1 MEYDMLN
8 ALKNV
13 KSKAKEMIS
22 TTSHGKGVSK
32 GSNKENSPPSDVDF
46 GYIDNDVVHDSKEA
60 FLCRD
65 HKEGKHSL
73 YRYVISDFLDKE
85 QWEEHKKEIDSMCN
99 QGEETL
105 KMYREYMF
113 GHPVSSNDV
122 NHDPVLIS
130 GIIPK
135 EIIKELCGGKMKD
148 HKIKFAALE
157 ENLDEN
163 YIPFPVARLAI
174 AGKDPFCLRSLLEAS
189 KCKEYGVNAVT
200 ICKPDENKTRGVR
213 LTLLED
219 ENGQEVRS
227 YEVLDGTYDIS
238 LVWNVEGKECKMK
251 ISVSDDGSVKIL
263 KRNGVTDE
271 QICAHTEVMV
281 GKQHE
286 TKFLGEAL
294 GLQPAKAQAQQ
305 KNFEGVVA
313 SSNKHPKLKAVKA
326 SSSKDSKEGA
336 KVEQLLKENPEVK
349 SALKELGSELQKG
362 GSGVARPSTDMAK
375 PDVKEVGEKKEEKN
389 ISFPAR

>member
-1 MEYDMLN
+1 MVYPMIGGKLLILGKIEHNKQQWFPSVSNGKDFPKMYKGGYEVYDEETWKTRI
-8 ALKNV
+8 KN
-13 KSKAKEMIS
+13 I
-22 TTSHGKGVSK
+22 
-32 GSNKENSPPSDVDF
+32 NLL
-46 GYIDNDVVHDSKEA
+46 HDIH
-60 FLCRD
+60 D
-65 HKEGKHSL
+65 EG
-73 YRYVISDFLDKE
+73 
-85 QWEEHKKEIDSMCN
+85 
-99 QGEETL
+99 TL
-105 KMYREYMF
+105 KMYREYLL
-113 GHPVSSNDV
+113 GTSADSNDV
-122 NHDPVLIS
+122 DHSSTIIS
-130 GIIPK
+130 GDFPK
-135 EIIKELCGGKMKD
+135 EIIKELYNGKMKD
-148 HKIKFAALE
+148 HEIKFAALE

-227 YEVLDGTYDIS
+227 YEVINGTYEMV
-238 LVWNVEGKECKMK
+238 LGWYVEGKKCEMK
-251 ISVSDDGSVKIL
+251 VSISDDGSAKIL

-286 TKFLGEAL
+286 AKFLGEAL

-326 SSSKDSKEGA
+326 PSSKDSKEGA
-336 KVEQLLKENPEVK
+336 KVEQLLKKNPEVK
-349 SALKELGSELQKG
+349 SALKELGSELQKE
-362 GSGVARPSTDMAK
+362 SSEVARPSTDMAK
-375 PDVKEVGEKKEEKN
+375 PDIKEVGEKKEEKN
-389 ISFPAR
+389 ISSPNR